1 MYLIIGYV
9 FALAGGAF
17 GYLFAR
23 NDYKLRQLRWENHPS
38 KYWRPG
44 QRRLG
49 PDRGPEPRME
59 WFWPI
64 LGVILPAFLVFLV
77 SLNLFYLAVIPGIA
91 VAFMYFIEPDI

>member
-1 MYLIIGYV
+1 
-9 FALAGGAF
+9 
-17 GYLFAR
+17 
-23 NDYKLRQLRWENHPS
+23 
-38 KYWRPG
+38 
-44 QRRLG
+44 
-49 PDRGPEPRME
+49 ME